1 MAKLDG
7 RFPWPIRVVPT
18 IARRGLRPDRR
29 SVRFPVALSD
39 ACQTLGVFI
48 SHVDSGLEKLLRA
61 RLPLPDEMGDVAF
74 DAPSGTW
81 SAQLSRITVNL
92 FLYDVQRS
100 SQPSAPSARSQEG
113 GPAQR
118 RRPQPMVQ
126 LGYLVSAWAGSPR
139 DEHQLLGDVVS
150 IFAGTEA
157 IPDVLLPDEL
167 SSTVRLSLG
176 DNDNKVREIWAAS
189 GGSLKASF
197 CLMVTVAADT
207 FDWELTPPSVE
218 RIAPMASRMDDGP
231 HA

>member
-1 MAKLDG
+1 
-7 RFPWPIRVVPT
+7 
-18 IARRGLRPDRR
+18 
-29 SVRFPVALSD
+29 
-39 ACQTLGVFI
+39 VFI
-48 SHVDSGLEKLLRA
+48 SHVDAGLEKLLRT
-61 RLPLPDEMGDVAF
+61 RLPLPEEMGDVSF
-74 DAPSGTW
+74 DPPSGTW

-100 SQPSAPSARSQEG
+100 NQPSAPSTRTADGS
-113 GPAQR
+113 PAQR
-118 RRPQPMVQ
+118 RRPQPMMQ

-150 IFAGTEA
+150 IFAGVEA
-157 IPDVLLPDEL
+157 VPDELLSDEL
-167 SSTVRLSLG
+167 SSTVRLGLG

-197 CLMVTVAADT
+197 SLMVTVAADT

-218 RIAPMASRMDDGP
+218 RISGMASRMDDGP

>member
-1 MAKLDG
+1 M
-7 RFPWPIRVVPT
+7 
-18 IARRGLRPDRR
+18 
-29 SVRFPVALSD
+29 
-39 ACQTLGVFI
+39 FI
-48 SHVDSGLEKLLRA
+48 SHVDSSLEKLLRA
-61 RLPLPDEMGDVAF
+61 RLPLPEEMGDVSF
-74 DAPSGTW
+74 DPPSGTW

-100 SQPSAPSARSQEG
+100 NQPSAPATRKPEG

-118 RRPQPMVQ
+118 RRPQPMMQ

-150 IFAGTEA
+150 IFAGVEA
-157 IPDVLLPDEL
+157 IPEDLLPAEL
-167 SSTVRLSLG
+167 SSTVRLGLG
-176 DNDNKVREIWAAS
+176 DSDNKVREIWAAS

-197 CLMVTVAADT
+197 SLMATVAADT

-218 RIAPMASRMDDGP
+218 RISGMASRMDDGP